1 MNTNLK
7 DSSMED
13 ENNAIIVKNLSKR
26 FTASPFRTMLKGLTG
41 KIKKQESD
49 FHALNNISFTIKKG
63 ESVGILG
70 ENGSGKSTLLQIIA
84 NILEPSSG
92 NVKTNGKL
100 AALLELGSGFNPD
113 FTGRENVYLNA
124 SILGL
129 TKKQTD
135 EVFDS
140 IEEFADIGE
149 FIDRP
154 ISTYSSGMKMRLAFA
169 VQVFVEPE
177 ILIVD
182 EALSVGDQ
190 FFKLKCFA
198 KIQALLDKGITFL
211 YVSHNEETLRR
222 LTNRVLFLHHGK
234 LAMDGGVQ
242 ECIDKYSLIMGQK
255 RRNRIPLESKRRELD
270 GSSPNIT
277 NMEEGKVAKIVK
289 VRVLDSNECSCHHF
303 KSGEPIK
310 ILLEFICTKKI
321 EELSAGLRIRNK
333 EGVKIYSW
341 ETANQD
347 ACKDESD
354 GSNIFQNISE
364 DETRFTVQFDFEC
377 NLGSNLYQ
385 IEAIL
390 TTQDNNILK
399 KQDILDWVS
408 EAAFIK
414 VNVDRQKNFFGGVC
428 DLKMRAILKEFE
440 QSLELKKEKID
451 KDTDPDDC
459 GWSGNVVESS
469 EDIAEIVSEI
479 MKLSPKGRIL
489 EIRCGTGKL
498 VNELSHRGF
507 VITGIDPSKEAI
519 AHCNENCSGS
529 FQIAMAH
536 SMPFEDEFFDTVI
549 STDYLEHISE
559 EDLPAAIH
567 EIARVTRNQLY
578 LRISTHHAREKKWQL
593 PLNSRKYWEDV
604 FFRHGFRLHP
614 VIQEINSFETLERE
628 TNNLT
633 LCLEK
638 IPQKIQFKYSKN
650 WLAQRRDLHT
660 DMSRESNRRSDAH
673 IARYQLAREICPI
686 KGQVLDAACGMGYG
700 SNVLSFARSELKVT
714 GIDISKEAIEYSTNN
729 FSSLNKNLNFK
740 RGGIEELKNLFAN
753 ETFDMVCS
761 FETIEHINDPSSFI
775 HDVKN
780 LLKPKGLFICSVPN
794 MWVDESGKD
803 PNPHHLHV
811 FDFEKIISLVSEE
824 LKPQKIY
831 SQIAGNGN
839 KFPEKPRTL
848 IDHNLESDLSKIE
861 AEWCIILAK
870 KF

>member
-1 MNTNLK
+1 MNSKSDNYSSIDN
-7 DSSMED
+7 DS
-13 ENNAIIVKNLSKR
+13 AIVVKNLSKR
-26 FTASPFRTMLKGLTG
+26 FSASPVRTMLKGLTG
-41 KIKKQESD
+41 KIIKRETD
-49 FHALNNISFTIKKG
+49 FQALNDISFRVKKG

-92 NVKTNGKL
+92 NVQTNGKL

-113 FTGRENVYLNA
+113 FSGRENVYLNA

-129 TKKQTD
+129 RKEQID
-135 EVFDS
+135 DVLDG
-140 IEEFADIGE
+140 ILEFADIGE
-149 FIDRP
+149 FVDRP
-154 ISTYSSGMKMRLAFA
+154 ISTYSSGMRMRLAFA

-177 ILIVD
+177 IFIVD

-190 FFKLKCFA
+190 FFKLKCFG

-211 YVSHNEETLRR
+211 YVSHNEETLRG

-242 ECIDKYSLIMGQK
+242 ECIDEYNLIMGQK
-255 RRNRIPLESKRRELD
+255 RRNGIPLESKRRELD

-277 NMEEGKVAKIVK
+277 NMEEAKVAKIVK

-428 DLKMRAILKEFE
+428 DLKMRAVLNEFE

-459 GWSGNVVESS
+459 GLSGNVVESS
-469 EDIAEIVSEI
+469 EDTAEIVSEI

-489 EIRCGTGKL
+489 DIRCGTGKL
-498 VNELSHRGF
+498 VNELSHLGF
-507 VITGIDPSKEAI
+507 VITGIDPSKE
-519 AHCNENCSGS
+519 
-529 FQIAMAH
+529 AMAH

-567 EIARVTRNQLY
+567 EIARVTRSQLY
-578 LRISTHHAREKKWQL
+578 LRISTHHARENKWQL

-614 VIQEINSFETLERE
+614 VIQEINPFETLERE

-638 IPQKIQFKYSKN
+638 IPHEAYSRYPSG
-650 WLAQRRDLHT
+650 WLLERRDLHT
-660 DMSRESNRRSDAH
+660 DMLRESNRRSDAH
-673 IARYQLAREICPI
+673 IGRYQLAREICPI

-729 FSSLNKNLNFK
+729 FSSLNKNLKFK
-740 RGGIEELKNLFAN
+740 IGGVEELNTLFKN

-761 FETIEHINDPSSFI
+761 FETVEHINDPVSFI

-780 LLKPKGLFICSVPN
+780 MLKPEGLFICSVPN

-811 FDFEKIISLVSEE
+811 FDFEKIISIVSEE
-824 LKPQKIY
+824 LEVQKIY

-848 IDHNLESDLSKIE
+848 MEHNLESDLSSIE